1 MAGAGRAWSRGVVS
15 VRRALARLGLVG
27 ISVEYRL
34 VTPGSGTPFSTVS
47 RTRSAV
53 RYVRAHAARGHRPAE
68 DHRQRRL
75 RGRAPGE
82 RHRGVFDGVDEAG
95 EDTKVSS
102 TPCAMVLFFPVIDTS
117 QAGYGNAK
125 IGPAGRSFRPCTACS
140 PVCRRPSFF
149 TARATPSRLSQ
160 AEPSAR
166 RCSRPATAANWPCEG
181 GTHGYLMRQCEEALA
196 EDRSVP
202 RFAGT
207 AGEKGLRPMKI
218 RYFFLALTA
227 IVLLAAGAP
236 AADVAPAKAAK
247 TVRLLTVGN
256 SFSQNATRFLP
267 DLAAAGGHR
276 LIHRP
281 IVVGGASL
289 QLHAEKALKHDDDA
303 NDSAGRYSSG
313 HSLKQEL
320 AADRWDFVTIQQAS
334 LKSHDVNTY
343 RPYAR
348 QLSDYIR
355 KHAPS
360 AALLMHETWAY
371 RRDDPR
377 FARSPAAGEP
387 ASQEAMYQGLAGA
400 YRTIA
405 AELGARLIPV
415 GDAFHQADTDPE
427 WGYRPDTKFDFQS
440 AQPPALPDQTHSLHT
455 GWRWAKQKD
464 GKIVLGM
471 DGHHAN
477 AAGEYLQGP
486 RLLRSAV
493 RRSVVG
499 NSFVPPGVDAA
510 YARFLQETAH
520 QAVERAR
527 RSTKNRA
534 GEVPLLDSRII
545 EQTDNAWPSAR

>member
-1 MAGAGRAWSRGVVS
+1 
-15 VRRALARLGLVG
+15 
-27 ISVEYRL
+27 
-34 VTPGSGTPFSTVS
+34 
-47 RTRSAV
+47 
-53 RYVRAHAARGHRPAE
+53 
-68 DHRQRRL
+68 
-75 RGRAPGE
+75 
-82 RHRGVFDGVDEAG
+82 
-95 EDTKVSS
+95 
-102 TPCAMVLFFPVIDTS
+102 
-117 QAGYGNAK
+117 
-125 IGPAGRSFRPCTACS
+125 
-140 PVCRRPSFF
+140 
-149 TARATPSRLSQ
+149 
-160 AEPSAR
+160 
-166 RCSRPATAANWPCEG
+166 
-181 GTHGYLMRQCEEALA
+181 
-196 EDRSVP
+196 
-202 RFAGT
+202 
-207 AGEKGLRPMKI
+207 MKI

-236 AADVAPAKAAK
+236 AADAVTAKAAK

-289 QLHAEKALKHDDDA
+289 QLHAEKALKHDEDA
-303 NDSAGRYSSG
+303 NDQAGLYSSG
-313 HSLKQEL
+313 RSLKQEL
-320 AADRWDFVTIQQAS
+320 TSENWDFVTIQQAS

-377 FARSPAAGEP
+377 FTRSPATGEP
-387 ASQEAMYQGLAGA
+387 STQEAMYRGLAGA

-427 WGYRPDTKFDFQS
+427 WGYRPDTEFDFRN

-464 GKIVLGM
+464 GKIALGM

-477 AAGEYLQGP
+477 AAGEYLGACVFYEV
-486 RLLRSAV
+486 LFGE
-493 RRSVVG
+493 SVVG

-520 QAVERAR
+520 QAVEREAR
-527 RSTKNRA
+527 RSTKKSRQ
-534 GEVPLLDSRII
+534 EKYLLLDSRII
-545 EQTDNAWPSAR
+545 EQTDNARLAVGTVKKHPANPLFREDKPWEVRFDLEKATVYAFAFGPERAG